1 LVEKEGFMQAVQI
14 SAPHLVELVTQIIP
28 KPKQGEALLRILY
41 GGICGS
47 DLGSYRGTFAY
58 VSYPRIPGHE
68 FSAEIVEIGPNEY
81 GLTTGMVVTAN
92 PYFNCGHCYACRHGL
107 VNACMENQTMGVQ
120 RDGAFSQYITM
131 PINRLYQG
139 NGLSPTTLAMV
150 EPFCI
155 AHHGVRKANVKAG
168 ETVLVMGSGTIG
180 MLCAFTLRALKAN
193 VWIAD
198 IDPVKLQFA
207 QSLGFN
213 QTLLNDDA
221 DHFKEQVQHVTNHNG
236 FDVVVEAVGVASTFL
251 ACIESAAFGGRV
263 IQIGVGK
270 QEALFNFTQIQKKE
284 LLIHGS
290 RNALDEDFR
299 SVLAMLGQ
307 NNFPIEG
314 LISRIYPFLEAPK
327 AFEYFSQGT
336 GVRMKI
342 LLDFTKENPNE

>member
-1 LVEKEGFMQAVQI
+1 MQAVRI
-14 SAPHLVELVTQIIP
+14 PEPNRVELIQKPMP
-28 KPKQGEALLRILY
+28 KPKQGEALLRLLY

-47 DLGSYRGTFAY
+47 DLGSYRGVFAY

-68 FSAEIVEIGPNEY
+68 FSAEIVEVGQNDF
-81 GLTTGMVVTAN
+81 GFTSGMVVTAN

-131 PINRLYQG
+131 PINRLYHG
-139 NGLSPTTLAMV
+139 RGLSPKTLAMV

-155 AHHGVRKANVKAG
+155 AHHGVQKANVKAG
-168 ETVLVMGSGTIG
+168 ETVLVMGGGTIG
-180 MLCAFTLRALKAN
+180 MLCAFTLQALKAN

-207 QSLGFN
+207 HSLEFT
-213 QTLLNDDA
+213 QTLLNDDSN
-221 DHFKEQVQHVTNHNG
+221 HFKEQVQHTTKHNG
-236 FDVVVEAVGVASTFL
+236 FDVVIEAVGAASTFL
-251 ACIESAAFGGRV
+251 ACIEAAAFGGRV

-284 LLIHGS
+284 LRIYGS
-290 RNALDEDFR
+290 RNALKEDFE
-299 SVLAMLGQ
+299 SVLDMVAHA
-307 NNFPIEG
+307 PIPVEM
-314 LISRIYPFLEAPK
+314 LISRMYPYTEAAK
-327 AFEYFSQGT
+327 AFEYFSEGA

-342 LLDFTKENPNE
+342 LLDFTKESQDD